1 VLTDTDAPSG
11 GDGPREFARRS
22 GDMTARDFDV
32 LVVDDDEDVRTS
44 LSEILGTEG
53 LTVEEAGNGKE
64 AIRVL
69 HSAQVGVVLLD
80 LNMPVLDGFAVVDE
94 LDQPPPIVLLT
105 GRQPD
110 EELEKRRTKLAAFL
124 QKPCRPQRL
133 LSVVMTCL
141 RGEAISD
148 IGK

>member
-1 VLTDTDAPSG
+1 VLTDTDARSG
-11 GDGPREFARRS
+11 GDGPRESARRS

-94 LDQPPPIVLLT
+94 LEQPPPIVLLT

-133 LSVVMTCL
+133 LSVVTTCL